1 MQFRTNEETLLKKTT
16 QLRAENWSGANENS
30 FMMWFVYL
38 RGDKIFSLTDGGFL
52 HALHRR
58 ARMWELHGLNFFSNS
73 NSTLYL
79 KNRKQKILKRWSR
92 KVFFTLVAK
101 RREQRV
107 SCSDSSLGEMF
118 TNIKLV
124 RKKIHD

>member
-1 MQFRTNEETLLKKTT
+1 MQFRTNEETLLKITT
-16 QLRAENWSGANENS
+16 QLRTENWSGANENS

-38 RGDKIFSLTDGGFL
+38 RGDKIFSRTDRGFL

-58 ARMWELHGLNFFSNS
+58 ARMWELHGLNFFQIQIQLCISRTTNKK
-73 NSTLYL
+73 YL
-79 KNRKQKILKRWSR
+79 NDGPEKF
-92 KVFFTLVAK
+92 FFTLVAK

-124 RKKIHD
+124 RKKNP